1 MPIFSKFI
9 VSQRG
14 CQQLVD
20 SDGHIYSN
28 KKSHNTE
35 FSSSWRCSKYNPPV
49 KCNMVEGFHRGFRTR
64 ISKAKPSVQSYFKAI
79 REQQV
84 LTDFHIDRLEGGITP
99 TKRRRVDHGGLAD
112 ICKRFSEYD
121 NRMTYLFAI
130 ASYFGHDVE
139 E

>member
-1 MPIFSKFI
+1 
-9 VSQRG
+9 
-14 CQQLVD
+14 
-20 SDGHIYSN
+20 
-28 KKSHNTE
+28 
-35 FSSSWRCSKYNPPV
+35 
-49 KCNMVEGFHRGFRTR
+49 MVEGFHRGFRTR